1 MKIYLSTILSV
12 SLLILSMSCSK
23 EKLEETPNIDFISN
37 SLGFKAQIILPNS
50 SIKNW
55 RTSSANSKSTPLS
68 GIDYFAIRG
77 GINAVELTL
86 ISFGKFTDDTSGLS
100 GRLTIFL
107 KSIKDTGVYTI
118 DGNTPSNAIISIL
131 NGSNLEHY
139 SSNQNNTGSVT
150 ISKYD
155 KVKNIVS
162 GFFEFQLVSDS
173 KIIKV
178 KNGNFTDVPFKQ

>member
-37 SLGFKAQIILPNS
+37 SLGFKAQIILTNS

-77 GINAVELTL
+77 GINAEELTL
-86 ISFGKFTDDTSGLS
+86 ISFGKFTDDTSGLF

-107 KSIKDTGVYTI
+107 KSVKDTGVYTI
-118 DGNTPSNAIISIL
+118 DGSTPSSSIISIL